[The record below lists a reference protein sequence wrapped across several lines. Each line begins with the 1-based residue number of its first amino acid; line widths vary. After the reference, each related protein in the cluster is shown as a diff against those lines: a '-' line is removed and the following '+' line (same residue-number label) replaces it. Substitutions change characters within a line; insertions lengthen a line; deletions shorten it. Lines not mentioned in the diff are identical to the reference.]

1 MDTEK
6 GEIQFYKPLTTVII
20 MVLMM
25 FAAIV
30 YYQADPQ
37 IPLMFGCLA
46 AGLVAIWMGFSW
58 EEILQGALKGITN
71 SLEAILILLL
81 IGVLV
86 GVWIACGTVPAMIYY
101 GLKIISVKF
110 FLPASMIIC
119 VIVAFAI
126 GSWGTVGTVGIAFM
140 GMGTA
145 LQIPAPVVAGCIVS
159 GAYMGEVISPLSD
172 ATNLTAAVVGE
183 NVFQIVR
190 RMAKP
195 AIIAC
200 GITLAGYFIIGGKYA
215 GTADTALTSNIQPL
229 MDNIKEQFAITPLGL
244 APMVLMATCILLK
257 FPAIPAMLAGI
268 LCGMAEAVFLQHTG
282 MSQLLDIS
290 YNGFVCKSG
299 NTLIDHLLSAGGM
312 DEMLYSIS
320 IIIIAMSFGGI
331 MQHTRQIQCLIT
343 PLIRRVRSKGSLGSV
358 TVLSCICMNVLLP
371 DQYLGISL
379 PGQMYE
385 AAYAERKIGKTNLGM
400 TLLGGGAVTS
410 PLIPWNTCGIYVMT
424 VLGIAPAA
432 YAPFA
437 FYSVILPLVVM
448 ILGYLEKN
456 KSGEGLNTLK
466 NYTRV

>member
-1 MDTEK
+1 MNTNKDK
-6 GEIQFYKPLTTVII
+6 PQIYKPLITVLF
-20 MVLMM
+20 MVIVM
-25 FAAIV
+25 FTGVV

-58 EEILQGALKGITN
+58 EEILDGALQGIAR
-71 SLEAILILLL
+71 SLEAVLILLL

-101 GLKIISVKF
+101 GLQLISVKF
-110 FLPASMIIC
+110 FLPASMVIC

-126 GSWGTVGTVGIAFM
+126 GSWGTVGTVGLAFM

-145 LQIPAPVVAGCIVS
+145 LHISAPVVAGCIVS

-190 RMAKP
+190 KMIKP
-195 AIIAC
+195 AAMAFA
-200 GITLAGYFIIGGKYA
+200 ITLTGYFLFGSQYTA
-215 GTADTALTSNIQPL
+215 GADTQLLSSIQPL
-229 MDNIKEQFAITPLGL
+229 LNSIKDAFVISPLEL
-244 APMVLMATCILLK
+244 LPMILMAICILLK
-257 FPAIPAMLAGI
+257 FPAIPSMLAGI
-268 LCGMAEAVFLQHTG
+268 LCGMAEALFVQHARLGQILQV
-282 MSQLLDIS
+282 S
-290 YNGFVCKSG
+290 YNGFVCESG
-299 NTLIDHLLSAGGM
+299 NSLVDDLLSAGGM

-331 MQHTRQIQCLIT
+331 MQRTKQIEILLT
-343 PLIRRVRSKGSLGSV
+343 PLIRKIKSKGKLGLV
-358 TVLSCICMNVLLP
+358 TVLSCVCMNTILP

-385 AAYAERKIGKTNLGM
+385 ETYAERNISRSDLAV

-424 VLGIAPAA
+424 ILGIAPAA

-437 FYSVILPLVVM
+437 FYSMILPLVV
-448 ILGYLEKN
+448 II
-456 KSGEGLNTLK
+456 SGFVRK
-466 NYTRV
+466 K